1 MVVCN
6 IFHAENLE
14 KQTIGINH
22 EYFIWVDH
30 TSVHK
35 IAAKEPLT
43 MNAQNPAASSGK
55 RSTLVSRVSCGT
67 ESDWLL
73 TLATSYAVHFR
84 YIPPYT
90 TACDVRIVY
99 TNTAPF
105 SKCRRGWLVHDVNKV
120 EVLLYCRN
128 GFETAL
134 EISSRQGQITGLSGA
149 GEIEREFR

>member
-1 MVVCN
+1 MYLRL
-6 IFHAENLE
+6 IGRISRRESLEPE

-22 EYFIWVDH
+22 EYFFWVDH

-73 TLATSYAVHFR
+73 TLATSYAVYFR

-90 TACDVRIVY
+90 TARDVRRSITQEFESRY
-99 TNTAPF
+99 GDRSAAARALTRAPTTC
-105 SKCRRGWLVHDVNKV
+105 CR
-120 EVLLYCRN
+120 C
-128 GFETAL
+128 
-134 EISSRQGQITGLSGA
+134 TG
-149 GEIEREFR
+149 

>member
-1 MVVCN
+1 
-6 IFHAENLE
+6 
-14 KQTIGINH
+14 
-22 EYFIWVDH
+22 
-30 TSVHK
+30 
-35 IAAKEPLT
+35 
-43 MNAQNPAASSGK
+43 MNAQNPAASNCSGK

-73 TLATSYAVHFR
+73 TLTTSYAVHFR

-90 TACDVRIVY
+90 TACDVRILY